1 MGSVELGL
9 AIVGAW
15 TIISLVVGG
24 LLVAA
29 RAWHGR
35 GAASAAK
42 GQATPDAQDAQEADR
57 VVALQHSV
65 EQDVEPGSRK
75 IKSS

>member
-15 TIISLVVGG
+15 AIISLVVGG

-29 RAWHGR
+29 RAWHSR
-35 GAASAAK
+35 RAASAEK
-42 GQATPDAQDAQEADR
+42 GQATPDTQAAQEPHL
-57 VVALQHSV
+57 VFALRRRV
-65 EQDVEPGSRK
+65 EQDVDPGSRR
-75 IKSS
+75 IKAS